1 MNILKKIKK
10 NLTSKQ
16 ELKMSEII
24 ADFASGIMATA
35 KDDYHR
41 KSFLNCACTAWNIS
55 LFPKDQIENQLDIS
69 VKDYESHN
77 PNSDDSVNYRHNL
90 EQLIMLKYEL
100 YPDIKRMVV
109 EASIENRG
117 EKEKITVFSMPFQR

>member
-24 ADFASGIMATA
+24 ADFASGIMSTA
-35 KDDYHR
+35 KDDYQR

-55 LFPKDQIENQLDIS
+55 LFPEDQIENQLDIS

-77 PNSDDSVNYRHNL
+77 PNLDDSINYRHNL

-100 YPDIKRMVV
+100 YPDIKRMVA
-109 EASIENRG
+109 EASIENKG
-117 EKEKITVFSMPFQR
+117 DSEKVTVISMPFQR